1 MRRMLRTIREG
12 QWKFFTPETIFPIDL
27 ILRKTLCQRT
37 KKTVTFHHPLGCS
50 CYSSDTEW
58 LDLFAVFEVKWRLD
72 REHETPGSPH
82 HGAYP
87 GMTTLTFEGANVFL
101 PGEIVQTR
109 VTVADG
115 RVAEIGGPP
124 QGKVIDARGMILA
137 PALIDVHGDAFE
149 RQLMPRPGV
158 YFPLETAVL
167 ETDRQLAANGIAT
180 AYHAITLGW
189 EPGLRDVARGRDLMQ
204 AILDLAPRLGVEN
217 RVQLRWETFAFEA
230 LDVIDW
236 ALKAPLTPSLAFNDH
251 TSMTMRAFDVPIQD
265 RAFELSPDFSIAA
278 LDDDRMKART
288 ATKAHRAG
296 MAQDDYI
303 ALLGKVWG
311 RRPKVEATIRKVA
324 DAARAAGVP
333 MLSHDDTRAETR
345 GYFRDLGA
353 NTAEF
358 PMVMEAAEAARS
370 ADDAIIFGAPNAVRG
385 GSHIGSVGAG
395 DMVEAGL
402 CDALASD
409 YYYPAM
415 LAAVERLDREK
426 RADRSTIWSLV
437 SAGPAKA
444 MALEDRGDIA
454 AGKRADLVLVDWP
467 EGGTPAIQGTW
478 IAGRCAYRAHPR
490 G

>member
-1 MRRMLRTIREG
+1 
-12 QWKFFTPETIFPIDL
+12 
-27 ILRKTLCQRT
+27 
-37 KKTVTFHHPLGCS
+37 
-50 CYSSDTEW
+50 
-58 LDLFAVFEVKWRLD
+58 
-72 REHETPGSPH
+72 
-82 HGAYP
+82 
-87 GMTTLTFEGANVFL
+87 MTTLTFEGAEVYL

-109 VTVADG
+109 VTIADG
-115 RVAEIGGPP
+115 VICEIDGPP
-124 QGKVIDARGMILA
+124 QGEVIDAHGMILA

-204 AILDLAPRLGVEN
+204 AMLDLAPRLSVEN

-230 LDVIDW
+230 LEVIDW
-236 ALKAPLTPSLAFNDH
+236 ALNAPLTPSLAFNDH

-265 RAFELSPDFSIAA
+265 RAFELSPEFSVAA
-278 LDDDRMKART
+278 LDDDRMKARS
-288 ATKAHRAG
+288 APKARRAG
-296 MAQDDYI
+296 LAEDDYI
-303 ALLGKVWG
+303 ALLGKVWD
-311 RRPKVEATIRKVA
+311 RRPEVGAAIHKVA
-324 DAARAAGVP
+324 EAARAVGAP

-345 GYFRDLGA
+345 AYFRNLGA
-353 NTAEF
+353 STAEF
-358 PMVMEAAEAARS
+358 PMVMEPVEAARS
-370 ADDAIIFGAPNAVRG
+370 AQDTIVFGAPNAVRG
-385 GSHIGSVGAG
+385 GSHIGSLGAG

-426 RADRSTIWSLV
+426 RADRSTLWSLV

-444 MALEDRGDIA
+444 MMLQDRGEIA
-454 AGKRADLVLVDWP
+454 VGKRADLVIVDWP
-467 EGGTPAIQGTW
+467 DNHTPAIQGTW
-478 IAGRCAYRAHPR
+478 VAGCPAYKAHPR